1 MHDAI
6 AEPRSELNEYAP
18 RMVSIKIDPEKIG
31 AVIGPG
37 GKVVRGI
44 QERTGVKVDIAED
57 GTVFVAGVDGP
68 SVAVAVEEI
77 RGLTEDPEI
86 GRIYTGKVVR
96 IESYGVFV
104 EFLPGKDGM
113 VHISQLADHRV
124 NHPEDEVQMGDEIM
138 VMVTSVEDGKVRLSR
153 QAVLEGWTAEEAR
166 ERDRK
171 SGGGNRSG
179 GNRGGNRGGGNRGGD
194 NRDRGRRN

>member
-1 MHDAI
+1 
-6 AEPRSELNEYAP
+6 
-18 RMVSIKIDPEKIG
+18 
-31 AVIGPG
+31 
-37 GKVVRGI
+37 
-44 QERTGVKVDIAED
+44 
-57 GTVFVAGVDGP
+57 
-68 SVAVAVEEI
+68 
-77 RGLTEDPEI
+77 
-86 GRIYTGKVVR
+86 
-96 IESYGVFV
+96 
-104 EFLPGKDGM
+104 
-113 VHISQLADHRV
+113 
-124 NHPEDEVQMGDEIM
+124 M